1 MKFIGS
7 GLVLV
12 LFLAS
17 QGSAQNGKVAYP
29 TMAPLRQYLIPR
41 DVEISLARSAA
52 PK

>member
-29 TMAPLRQYLIPR
+29 TMALLRQFLIPR